1 MLRMRGGD
9 SVPIF
14 LRVLCL
20 AFAAS
25 ARNSTLVR
33 LEDSD
38 ALCIDGNPG
47 GYYFRAGAATT
58 KWYIHHEGGGW
69 CQMERPYESWPNDNC
84 AARRSTR
91 LGSLEG
97 DPAAADWTSTTGCA
111 GCSDDAAI
119 NPLMHDWNNVYVRYC
134 DGGSFSGTADVA
146 APNGTLYFRGKR
158 VLRAVVDSLMARG
171 LGAAT
176 DVVVGGSS
184 AGGLAVI
191 LHLDYWRSRLPRTA
205 TVVGLADSGFFLD
218 WKQNG
223 TSAHSYDEDLR
234 WGFEHMRYDVDCD
247 AGADCAFAEHAL
259 AHVRTPVF
267 LLQTTYD
274 SWQLQWELGEKN
286 PVDYAALNA
295 YGRELED
302 KLRAAGARA
311 GGFVE
316 RCYHHC
322 TTRDLWTTTPRID
335 GVAAGGAFAAFYRA
349 VAAGAPTPPLLWQ
362 DGALPCAG
370 CACPGGMVG
379 P

>member
-1 MLRMRGGD
+1 M
-9 SVPIF
+9 
-14 LRVLCL
+14 
-20 AFAAS
+20 
-25 ARNSTLVR
+25 
-33 LEDSD
+33 
-38 ALCIDGNPG
+38 LCIDGLPG

-259 AHVRTPVF
+259 ARVRTPVF

-274 SWQLQWELGEKN
+274 SWQLQ
-286 PVDYAALNA
+286 
-295 YGRELED
+295 
-302 KLRAAGARA
+302 
-311 GGFVE
+311 
-316 RCYHHC
+316 
-322 TTRDLWTTTPRID
+322 
-335 GVAAGGAFAAFYRA
+335 
-349 VAAGAPTPPLLWQ
+349 
-362 DGALPCAG
+362 
-370 CACPGGMVG
+370 
-379 P
+379 

>member
-1 MLRMRGGD
+1 LPRTLPPKKGWGTSPEVVAERVCALTLFVDAVDRNPFLSADALWLHFLTPGGDMDKPDGALSPETSVGERRWRDARANLYGVGRDRMRD
-9 SVPIF
+9 DATLHVA
-14 LRVLCL
+14 L
-20 AFAAS
+20 A
-25 ARNSTLVR
+25 TL
-33 LEDSD
+33 DTSD
-38 ALCIDGNPG
+38 AQI
-47 GYYFRAGAATT
+47 
-58 KWYIHHEGGGW
+58 K
-69 CQMERPYESWPNDNC
+69 
-84 AARRSTR
+84 
-91 LGSLEG
+91 SLL
-97 DPAAADWTSTTGCA
+97 TGCEA
-111 GCSDDAAI
+111 LA
-119 NPLMHDWNNVYVRYC
+119 
-134 DGGSFSGTADVA
+134 
-146 APNGTLYFRGKR
+146 
-158 VLRAVVDSLMARG
+158 RAM
-171 LGAAT
+171 
-176 DVVVGGSS
+176 
-184 AGGLAVI
+184 
-191 LHLDYWRSRLPRTA
+191 DYWRSRLPRTA

-259 AHVRTPVF
+259 ARVRTPVF

-274 SWQLQWELGEKN
+274 SWQLQWELGLTK

-322 TTRDLWTTTPRID
+322 TTRDLWTTTPTID
-335 GVAAGGAFAAFYRA
+335 GVAAGDAFTAFYRA

-370 CACPGGMVG
+370 CACPGGMVK